1 MKSVYR
7 LFVIVA
13 ALGSITMGIPRICGA
28 LDGDVNVDNKVN
40 VFDALQTLQY
50 AVGLYQ
56 PPNEPA
62 FILNADVA
70 PLSTSCMPQ
79 GDSKVDVF
87 DSLAILRHAVGLDLW
102 DGSCPPIPTYSITG
116 NITTNGTGLS
126 GVQVSIVGHSVTTQA
141 NGAYVLS
148 GLSNGNY
155 TVTPLKSG
163 YTFTPQTR
171 SVTISSA
178 DVTLF
183 NFSATSVTLQNLTV
197 NSGGSSNAGN
207 ANNVYHIQSSS
218 ADYTYTIT
226 NFGVNDQLV
235 FPAGPAPS
243 VDNSSF
249 TDGKV
254 KLSVLSAG
262 ITITVELT
270 NLTPEQDG
278 KIIDVNS
285 INALFGPG
293 TVSQQ

>member
-1 MKSVYR
+1 
-7 LFVIVA
+7 
-13 ALGSITMGIPRICGA
+13 
-28 LDGDVNVDNKVN
+28 
-40 VFDALQTLQY
+40 
-50 AVGLYQ
+50 
-56 PPNEPA
+56 
-62 FILNADVA
+62 
-70 PLSTSCMPQ
+70 MPQ

-102 DGSCPPIPTYSITG
+102 DGICPIPATYSIAGT
-116 NITTNGTGLS
+116 ITASGTNLS
-126 GVQVSIVGHSVTTQA
+126 GVQVSTVGHSVTTQA
-141 NGAYVLS
+141 NGAYALS
-148 GLSNGNY
+148 GLSIGNY